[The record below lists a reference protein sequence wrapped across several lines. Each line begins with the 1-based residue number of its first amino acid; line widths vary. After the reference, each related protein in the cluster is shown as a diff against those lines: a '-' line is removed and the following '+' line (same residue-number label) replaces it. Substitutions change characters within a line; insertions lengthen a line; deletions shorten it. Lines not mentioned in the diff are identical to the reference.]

1 MNPELDPRRA
11 PSSSAQDR
19 RIPLSRPW
27 LGEEEAAAAADVVR
41 SGWLIAGPRV
51 EEFERRFADMLGVR
65 QAVAVAS
72 GSSALL
78 VAYAAL
84 GISAGDEI
92 LVPDMTFISTATAA
106 MYLGARPVFVDIE
119 MRSYCIDPAQLEAAI
134 GPRTKAIV
142 PVHYAGHT
150 ADMDAI
156 LAVAKRRGLKVVEDA
171 AEAHLSEYAG
181 RKAGSLG
188 DVGIFSF
195 TPSKPMTTGEGGML
209 VTNDAALAERARRI
223 REYGDGGKF
232 RWDSLGLNFRMPEVM
247 GAIGLVQLGKL
258 EDAVARRRAIAAR
271 YTKALSSCGAVITPW
286 TRADSDANSQLYT
299 LRVRPERLRIDRDS
313 VIARLG
319 ESGVSAR
326 LYYPALHHQKVF
338 GSGRGE
344 GCFPNASLFEET
356 ALSLPVY
363 PALEDSDVDRVI
375 AAVLDTVTRFRS

>member
-1 MNPELDPRRA
+1 MSPEPRVTRA
-11 PSSSAQDR
+11 PRPSPEER

-27 LGEEEAAAAADVVR
+27 IGEEEAAAAADVVR

-51 EEFERRFADMLGVR
+51 EEFERRFAEMLGVR
-65 QAVAVAS
+65 HAVAVAS

-92 LVPDMTFISTATAA
+92 LVPDMTFVSTATAA

-119 MRSYCIDPAQLEAAI
+119 MRSYCIDPGQLVAAI

-156 LAVAKRRGLKVVEDA
+156 LAIARRRGLTVVEDA

-209 VTNDAALAERARRI
+209 VTNDAALAERARRV
-223 REYGDGGKF
+223 REYGDSGKF

-247 GAIGLVQLGKL
+247 AAIGLVQLGKL
-258 EDAVARRRAIAAR
+258 EEAVARRRAIAAR
-271 YTKALSSCGAVITPW
+271 YTRAFSSCGAVITPW
-286 TRADSDANSQLYT
+286 TRAGSDANSQLYT
-299 LRVRPERLRIDRDS
+299 LRLRPERLRIDRDS
-313 VIARLG
+313 VIAHLG

-338 GSGRGE
+338 GRGRRE
-344 GCFPNASLFEET
+344 GRFPNASLFEQT
-356 ALSLPVY
+356 ALSLPIY
-363 PALEDSDVDRVI
+363 PALEDSEVDRVI
-375 AAVLDTVTRFRS
+375 AAVLDAVARFQN

>member
-1 MNPELDPRRA
+1 MTQNRPL
-11 PSSSAQDR
+11 
-19 RIPLSRPW
+19 PLSRPW
-27 LGEEEAAAAADVVR
+27 VGEAEAAAAADVVR

-51 EEFERRFADMLGVR
+51 EEFERRFAEMLGVR

-78 VAYAAL
+78 VAFAAL

-119 MRSYCIDPAQLEAAI
+119 MQSYCIDPGQLESAI
-134 GPRTKAIV
+134 SSRTKAIV

-150 ADMDAI
+150 ADMDAV
-156 LAVAKRRGLKVVEDA
+156 LAVARRRGLRVVEDA

-181 RKAGSLG
+181 RMAGSLG

-209 VTNDAALAERARRI
+209 VTNDSALAERARRI
-223 REYGDGGKF
+223 REYGDSGKF
-232 RWDSLGLNFRMPEVM
+232 RWDILGLNFRMPEVM

-258 EDAVARRRAIAAR
+258 KEAVARRRAIAAR
-271 YTKALSSCGAVITPW
+271 YTRALSSCGAVITPGA
-286 TRADSDANSQLYT
+286 RADSVANSQLYT
-299 LRVRPERLRIDRDS
+299 LRLRPERLRIDRDS

-319 ESGVSAR
+319 ESGITAR
-326 LYYPALHHQKVF
+326 LYYPALHHQRVF
-338 GSGRGE
+338 GSGSGE
-344 GCFPNASLFEET
+344 GRFPNASLFEQT
-356 ALSLPVY
+356 ALSLPIY
-363 PALEDSDVDRVI
+363 PTLEDSEVERVS
-375 AAVLDTVTRFRS
+375 AAVLDVVTRFQS

>member
-1 MNPELDPRRA
+1 MTR
-11 PSSSAQDR
+11 DR
-19 RIPLSRPW
+19 PLPLSRPW
-27 LGEEEAAAAADVVR
+27 IGEEEAAAAADVIR

-51 EEFERRFADMLGVR
+51 EEFERRFAEMLGVR

-78 VAYAAL
+78 VAFAAL

-92 LVPDMTFISTATAA
+92 LVPDVTFISTATAA

-119 MRSYCIDPAQLEAAI
+119 MRSYCIDPEQLEMAI
-134 GPRTKAIV
+134 GPRTRAIV

-150 ADMDAI
+150 ADMDGI
-156 LAVAKRRGLKVVEDA
+156 LAIARRRGLMVVEDA

-195 TPSKPMTTGEGGML
+195 TPSKVMTTGEGGML
-209 VTNDAALAERARRI
+209 VTNDSALAERARRI
-223 REYGDGGKF
+223 REYGDSGKF

-258 EDAVARRRAIAAR
+258 KEAVARRRVIAAR
-271 YTKALSSCGAVITPW
+271 YSNALSSCGAVITPW
-286 TRADSDANSQLYT
+286 TRADSDANCQLYT
-299 LRVRPERLRIDRDS
+299 LRIKPERLQIDRDA
-313 VIARLG
+313 VIAHLG
-319 ESGVSAR
+319 ESGISAR

-338 GSGRGE
+338 GSGSGE
-344 GCFPNASLFEET
+344 GRFPNASLFERT
-356 ALSLPVY
+356 ALSLPIY
-363 PALEDSDVDRVI
+363 PTLKDSEVDAVI
-375 AAVLDTVTRFRS
+375 AAVLDVATRFQS